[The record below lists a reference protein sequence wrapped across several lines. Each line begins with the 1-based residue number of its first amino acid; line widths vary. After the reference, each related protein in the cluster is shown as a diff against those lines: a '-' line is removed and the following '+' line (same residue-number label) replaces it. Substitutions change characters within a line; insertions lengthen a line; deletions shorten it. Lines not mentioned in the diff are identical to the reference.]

1 MLEAKKMRKPK
12 SFRSAAAVLLLSSV
26 VLLSLASVSVLA
38 ELEFGEWYNTTM
50 NRIEADA
57 TVMAIGVENFDCAG
71 VEAGARS
78 GNETAT
84 KALNELEGYEVSS
97 EMQLVK
103 DHLKLA
109 LEDFKVACTYAE
121 TGAMNYNADDLQTAA
136 RYINTSLTH
145 FEEIDELEL
154 VSSAPVETLKRLQG
168 DLEHAAQ
175 IVGGAKTPSPS
186 LSPSPTPTPETP
198 SYEAILAVGSLVVV
212 AYRLLRRMG

>member
-1 MLEAKKMRKPK
+1 MRRTK
-12 SFRSAAAVLLLSSV
+12 SFGYAATVLLLSSLLV
-26 VLLSLASVSVLA
+26 LSLGSVSVLA

-57 TVMAIGVENFDCAG
+57 TAMATGVENFYCAE

-78 GNETAT
+78 GNETVST
-84 KALNELEGYEVSS
+84 ALNELEGYEVSS
-97 EMQLVK
+97 EMQPVK

-136 RYINTSLTH
+136 RYINTSLSH
-145 FEEIDELEL
+145 FQEIDDLGL
-154 VSSAPVETLKRLQG
+154 VSPAPVAALKRLEG
-168 DLEHAAQ
+168 DLEHAAK
-175 IVGGAKTPSPS
+175 IVGGAQASPSPS
-186 LSPSPTPTPETP
+186 PSMSPTPTSKTP

-212 AYRLLRRMG
+212 AYRLRRRMG